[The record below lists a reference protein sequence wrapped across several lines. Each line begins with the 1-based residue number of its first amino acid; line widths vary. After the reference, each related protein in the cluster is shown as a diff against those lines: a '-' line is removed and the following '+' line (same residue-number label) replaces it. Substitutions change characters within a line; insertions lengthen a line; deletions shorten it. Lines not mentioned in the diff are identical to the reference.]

1 MPDEKTEAAFEPGS
15 MPVLTAT
22 GSWLF
27 DFQPVRMRAVWRHC
41 VFRRR
46 VIGQKNGADT
56 LYTLHTS
63 RISGDLLLTNE
74 YLPRVASRR
83 REVMIPLHTPFDL
96 WLMVSSASI

>member
-1 MPDEKTEAAFEPGS
+1 MRTPHPRLKVKERMRVLSPRSCVDRAVFLPDEKTEAAFEPGS

-27 DFQPVRMRAVWRHC
+27 DFQPFRMRAVWRHY

-46 VIGQKNGADT
+46 VIRQKNGADT

-63 RISGDLLLTNE
+63 RISGAT
-74 YLPRVASRR
+74 YS
-83 REVMIPLHTPFDL
+83 
-96 WLMVSSASI
+96 